1 MFLNKQNSP
10 TWKEIIT
17 YNAKIDFLNL
27 LDACRA
33 LLLLSDIVCVLQIY
47 YFPLMVYQTWP
58 YSVSF
63 CVEIYF
69 LNVWPSEKKSSN

>member
-47 YFPLMVYQTWP
+47 
-58 YSVSF
+58 
-63 CVEIYF
+63 
-69 LNVWPSEKKSSN
+69 